1 MSDTGF
7 EKQDRNPSEDSMR
20 DREAASR
27 ICEWYAASRRVLPW
41 REDPTP
47 YHTWI
52 AEIMLQQTRIEAVI
66 PYYQRFLK
74 ALPDIPSL
82 AAVSE
87 DRLLKLWEGLGYYS
101 RARNLKKAAMLLT
114 ENYGGELPASAEEL
128 RKLPGIGDYT
138 AGSIASIS
146 FGLPEPAV
154 DGNVL
159 RVLSRLLACPDDIA
173 KTAVRRR
180 ATELL
185 REAYPTGREA
195 GVLTEGIMELGETVC
210 LPNAVPRC
218 GSCPLRTVCLA
229 HLAGE
234 ELSYPVKSAAGK
246 RRVEEK
252 TVFLLRC
259 GDRFALRRRPE
270 QGLLAGLWEFPNA
283 EGHLDE
289 QEALRQIGGWGLR
302 AESLSFC
309 GEARHIFTHV
319 EWQMTGYLAVCT
331 EAGAGFQWCS
341 AEEIDSLYSLP
352 TAFRFYKE
360 QTRGAF

>member
-7 EKQDRNPSEDSMR
+7 EKQDRNPSEDRMR
-20 DREAASR
+20 VREAASR

-66 PYYQRFLK
+66 PYYQRFLES
-74 ALPDIPSL
+74 LPDIPSL

-180 ATELL
+180 AAELL

-259 GDRFALRRRPE
+259 GDRFARAGSAPADWRLGPPGGIALFLRRGQAYLYARGMADDRLSRRVYRGRGRISVVQRRGDRKP
-270 QGLLAGLWEFPNA
+270 LFPA
-283 EGHLDE
+283 DGISVL
-289 QEALRQIGGWGLR
+289 
-302 AESLSFC
+302 
-309 GEARHIFTHV
+309 
-319 EWQMTGYLAVCT
+319 
-331 EAGAGFQWCS
+331 
-341 AEEIDSLYSLP
+341 
-352 TAFRFYKE
+352 
-360 QTRGAF
+360 

>member
-7 EKQDRNPSEDSMR
+7 EKQDRNPSEDRMR
-20 DREAASR
+20 IREAASR

-66 PYYQRFLK
+66 PYS
-74 ALPDIPSL
+74 LPDIPSL

-180 ATELL
+180 AAELL

-218 GSCPLRTVCLA
+218 GSCPLRTVCL
-229 HLAGE
+229 
-234 ELSYPVKSAAGK
+234 
-246 RRVEEK
+246 RVEEK

-259 GDRFALRRRPE
+259 GDRFALRRRPAH
-270 QGLLAGLWEFPNA
+270 GLLAGLWEFPNA